1 MCLRGRVTIGVLC
14 GILGLIISLQ
24 FNIVKK
30 EIKGGHLSTQRLQQL
45 TMELNNLKTEKEKL
59 NEELVYLEERLKAYE
74 MSEADKNLTI
84 KNLKK
89 DLERHQLLAGYKE
102 GKGPGIVITVDD
114 PPKDFSVAGEES
126 TVMYYYDFLIALIN
140 QLNAAGA
147 EGISIND
154 QRYIATTEIHT
165 ASNTMLINAVPTRPP
180 ITIKAI
186 GNPEGLEAAMNMK
199 FGIIWTMKEENLQV
213 NVKKEDAIVLPRY
226 NKVIQYQYAKP
237 VEYDDTE

>member
-1 MCLRGRVTIGVLC
+1 MGLKEKVTIAVLC

-24 FNIVKK
+24 FNVVKK
-30 EIKGGHLSTQRLQQL
+30 ETKGGHLSTERLQQL
-45 TMELNNLKTEKEKL
+45 TMELSNLKTEKEKL
-59 NEELVYLEERLKAYE
+59 NEELAYLDERLKAYE
-74 MSEADKNLTI
+74 MSETDENSII

-102 GKGPGIVITVDD
+102 GKGPGIVITIDD
-114 PPKDFSVAGEES
+114 PPKDFSMLGEES

-154 QRYIATTEIHT
+154 QRYIATTEIHP
-165 ASNTMLINAVPTRPP
+165 ASNTMFINAVPTRPP

-186 GNPEGLEAAMNMK
+186 GNPESLEAAMNMK
-199 FGIIWTMKEENLQV
+199 FGVIWTMREKNLQV
-213 NVKKEDAIVLPRY
+213 NVKKEDSITLPRY

-237 VEYDDTE
+237 VEYSYTE